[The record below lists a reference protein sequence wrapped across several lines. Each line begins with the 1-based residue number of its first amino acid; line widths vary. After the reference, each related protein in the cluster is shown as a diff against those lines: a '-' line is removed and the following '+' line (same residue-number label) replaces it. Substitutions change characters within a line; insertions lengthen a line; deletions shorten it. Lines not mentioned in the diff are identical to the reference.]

1 MPRGKARSK
10 SPKAGKST
18 AGGSASGAS
27 VSSGTS
33 AKSDLPSA
41 GYLLTCDPPA
51 KQFIKHLN
59 ETKRADKRFIVED
72 LDATHLLIKE
82 SAKEEVLRKV
92 EAWMDENVFTN
103 VERLGENLD
112 TS

>member
-10 SPKAGKST
+10 SPKAGKSS
-18 AGGSASGAS
+18 AGESASGAS

-33 AKSDLPSA
+33 TKSDLPSA

-59 ETKRADKRFIVED
+59 ETKRTDKRFIVED